1 MPRLSDKVVLV
12 TGAALGIGAAAA
24 ELFVRQGACVTL
36 VDSDAA
42 ALAVTMKNLA
52 GIVAPDRLH
61 AVVADIADQALAHE
75 AVAQSIHN
83 FGSLT
88 TLVNNAA
95 RRQYVHIAD
104 ASATDWQAMLNV
116 NTLGTMNYCRAA
128 IPALRSAGVAKGA
141 SILNV
146 SSCYALVGRKN
157 MGLYDATKA
166 ALLAL
171 TRTLAHEEIEY
182 GIRVNAICPGST
194 LTDFHT
200 QKATAQGKSVET
212 LSTERQST
220 SLMGRWASPLEI
232 ALPMLW
238 LISDEA
244 SFITGATLPVDGG
257 LTAM

>member
-1 MPRLSDKVVLV
+1 VPRLNSKVVLV

-24 ELFVRQGACVTL
+24 ELFAREGACVTL

-42 ALAVTMKNLA
+42 ALAVTMKRLA

-61 AVVADIADQALAHE
+61 AVVADIADEALAQS
-75 AVAQSIHN
+75 AVQQSIHN

-95 RRQYVHIAD
+95 RRHYVDVAN
-104 ASATDWQAMLNV
+104 ASITDWQAILNV
-116 NTLGTMNYCRAA
+116 NTLGTVNYCRAA
-128 IPALRSAGVAKGA
+128 IPALRTAGVAKGA
-141 SILNV
+141 SILNI

-171 TRTLAHEEIEY
+171 TRTMAHEEAEH

-200 QKATAQGKSVET
+200 QKAFAQGKAIET

-220 SLMGRWASPLEI
+220 SLLGRWASPLEI

-244 SFITGATLPVDGG
+244 SFITGAILPVDGG